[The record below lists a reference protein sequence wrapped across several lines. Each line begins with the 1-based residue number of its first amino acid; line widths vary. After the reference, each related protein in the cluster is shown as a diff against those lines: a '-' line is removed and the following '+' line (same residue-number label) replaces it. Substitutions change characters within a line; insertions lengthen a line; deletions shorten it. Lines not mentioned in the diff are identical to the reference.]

1 MDQQIKEKELSIS
14 NTEEKYRQL
23 IEQAGDAIVVY
34 SIDGSIHEFNNMLFV
49 R

>member
-23 IEQAGDAIVVY
+23 IEQAGDACAH
-34 SIDGSIHEFNNMLFV
+34 SHRLN
-49 R
+49 RTTR